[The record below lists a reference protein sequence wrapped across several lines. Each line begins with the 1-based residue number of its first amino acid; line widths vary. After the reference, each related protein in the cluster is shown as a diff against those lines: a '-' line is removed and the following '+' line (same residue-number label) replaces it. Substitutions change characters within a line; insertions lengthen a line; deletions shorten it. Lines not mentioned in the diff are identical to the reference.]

1 MKNFLN
7 LLEKTTLPKEK
18 NLGGFFVGEKVL
30 YCALQE
36 KMVYLCGDFV
46 TASKLKKGL
55 LDCGKS
61 VQIVSCGRENEDEK
75 D

>member
-7 LLEKTTLPKEK
+7 LLEKTTLPKQK
-18 NLGGFFVGEKVL
+18 NLGGFFVGEKVI

-36 KMVYLCGDFV
+36 KMIYLCGDFV

-55 LDCGKS
+55 LD
-61 VQIVSCGRENEDEK
+61 
-75 D
+75 